1 MEGLRK
7 TQLFLGIGLAV
18 GAVVGVGFA
27 GYKLISGWLK
37 KRREAN
43 KVFGR
48 GAESGKKMPE
58 MQQIGNGNL
67 KRRSH
72 ARDWDIEVNTR

>member
-1 MEGLRK
+1 
-7 TQLFLGIGLAV
+7 
-18 GAVVGVGFA
+18 
-27 GYKLISGWLK
+27 LISGLLK

-43 KVFGR
+43 KFFGR
-48 GAESGKKMPE
+48 GGESGKKMPE